1 MLKRIVIVALF
12 AVAALAATQ
21 AGAGPRDA
29 AISVNRIGGDSA
41 AAQPYI
47 EKFLRYL
54 ETAAGWPAG
63 SSNGAFLV
71 TRKEAAA
78 YIAASAP
85 GFGMMDPPLYFELR
99 KSSRL
104 TPILQ
109 VEDKDLHSDR
119 LHVVVKNPAYKTIA
133 DLKGKR
139 LWTTL
144 ADYPTYLSKVV
155 LGGQVD
161 AASHFDLRQIG
172 QALKGV
178 RSVLRGDCE
187 ATVLDDEQLA
197 KAREITGG
205 KDLRSIHTSPSLPP
219 VPLVVFGDALS
230 APDRAALAKALT
242 AMCGTDKGGA
252 ICREMHIVKFVP
264 ANQAIYDETAKRFGD

>member
-1 MLKRIVIVALF
+1 MFKRILAAAALV
-12 AVAALAATQ
+12 VAALAA
-21 AGAGPRDA
+21 AHASAGPRDA
-29 AISVNRIGGDSA
+29 AISVTRIGGDSA

-47 EKFLRYL
+47 EKFLRHL

-63 SSNGAFLV
+63 SAKGSFLV
-71 TRKEAAA
+71 SRKEAAA
-78 YIAASAP
+78 YIASAKP

-99 KSSRL
+99 KGQKIE
-104 TPILQ
+104 PILQ
-109 VEDKDLHSDR
+109 VEDKDLHSKK
-119 LHVVVKNPAYKTIA
+119 LHLVVKDPAFKKLN

-161 AASHFDLRQIG
+161 AADHFDLKQVG

-187 ATVLDDEQLA
+187 ATLLDDEQLA
-197 KAREITGG
+197 KAQEIAGG
-205 KDLRSIHTSPSLPP
+205 KELRAIHTSPALPP
-219 VPLVVFGDALS
+219 IPVVVFGDGLP
-230 APDRAALAKALT
+230 APDRAALVKALVE
-242 AMCGTDKGGA
+242 MCGTANGGA
-252 ICREMHIVKFVP
+252 ICKEMHIVRFVP
-264 ANQAIYDETAKRFGD
+264 LNQAIFGDAAKRFGD